1 MLDRGRN
8 LLSALGL
15 FIALSLLASTEAKAF
30 VQQQVDSPTVD
41 LPFPPSDNFNPGED
55 YTPPFNLNNP
65 TNFGTQVRYNPITGE
80 YTVYKKIGDRYV
92 RYPKSFTVEEY
103 LNYDMDKSIREYW
116 QTKQQAESLGADG
129 GARAE
134 KPFLGFEVENESFDR
149 IFGGNR
155 IDIRP
160 QGQLEVD
167 FGVNVSKTENPA
179 LAEKQ
184 RRIITPEFNQRIRL
198 NVIGQIGEKLKL
210 STNYNTEATFD
221 FENQMKLD
229 YSGGE
234 DDIIKKIEAGNV
246 SLPLNNSLISGSQS
260 LFGVKTQMQFGR
272 LTATTV
278 FSQQKGK
285 RSEIEVSGGAQ
296 TSTFE
301 LQADN
306 YEANKHFF
314 LSNYFRNQYDKALAS
329 LPNVNSGVNIT
340 RIEVWIT
347 NYSNTTDDTRN
358 IVAISDLGEDGAYQT
373 QDYQA
378 PFNFVDNDPAQYPY
392 NNHNNI
398 FPELSS
404 DPAVVGFSGAA
415 PALEAAG
422 YRSAI
427 HFEKVE
433 SARKLRETD
442 FSLNPRLG
450 FITLNSQP
458 LNNDEVLAVAFEYT
472 LNGETYQVGQFS
484 TDGITPPNALL
495 LKLIKPTIINPRIP
509 LWDLM
514 MKNIYSINAY
524 QVNQQDF
531 NLNVLYNNP
540 QLGVNINYLPIDQV
554 ANRPLLGVVGLDKLD
569 AVGASNPDGVF
580 DFVDGA
586 HINGGTINARNGRIY
601 LTSVEPFGRYLEK
614 QLIAAQVP
622 QSTIDSIVFKE
633 LYDSTVT
640 AAQQIPEKN
649 RFSIQGTYKSASGS
663 EISLNALNIPEGS
676 VVVSAG
682 GVVLQENVDYTVDY
696 NLGRVSIINQ
706 GLLESQT
713 PIKISLES
721 NSLFSIQQKT
731 LMGARFDY
739 RVNKDINIGATILN
753 LSERPITQK
762 VNFGDEPINNTIYG
776 FDVAYQ
782 KEAPFLTRMV
792 DKLPFIS
799 TKEKSSISFNG
810 EFAQLIP
817 GHSKAI
823 GDEGN
828 AYIDD
833 FEGSQSTIDLRSVNG
848 WVLASTPQGQPSLF
862 PEGGRTNDLSYGY
875 NRAQLAWHVID
886 PLFFRNN
893 NLTPSNINDDIQ
905 SNHFQREVLE
915 QEVFPNRQLAPQTPA
930 NIAVFDV
937 NFYPKERGPYN
948 YNPNLEPDGT
958 LGNPEN
964 AWGGIMKRIT
974 TSNFEQNNV
983 EFIQFWV
990 MDPFNQDATNTTGG
1004 DLYFNLGNIS
1014 EDILKDSR
1022 KSFENGLPKNA
1033 ADTDARL
1040 DTTAWGLVPTKQSI
1054 VNAFDNSDNS
1064 TKTQDVGFDGL
1075 NDDVE
1080 RNFFAGYLSA
1090 VQGRVSPAAYN
1101 KIVSDPSNDNY
1112 HYYRGSDYDNQNLDI
1127 IARYKRYNGL
1137 EGNSPTT
1144 QDSPESYPTSATAIP
1159 SNEDVNLDN
1168 NLSESESY
1176 YQYRVSIRPQDMVV
1190 GQNYITNV
1198 VEANPELPNGEEKPV
1213 KWYQF
1218 KIPVRDAEAAI
1229 GGIQD
1234 LRAIRFIRM
1243 FMRGW
1248 SEEATLRFARLEL
1261 VRGEWRKYQKDLLEP
1276 NAPLPSL
1283 TSSFDIGAVNVEENS
1298 ERAPVN
1304 YVLPPD
1310 IVREKDAS
1318 TTNLRELN
1326 EQSLVLRATNL
1337 NDGEAKAG
1345 FKSTQFDVR
1354 QYKKIKMFVHAEN
1367 LDPNLPLERGEVSV
1381 FIRLGSDFENNYYEY
1396 EIPVTPTD
1404 ISGGIVSDPARIWPE
1419 INNMEI
1425 EFEDLQNLKI
1435 TRNNTAQPV
1444 TTEYSVN
1451 KGNARIS
1458 IKGNP
1463 VLSNVTT
1470 LMIGVRNP
1478 LKDRNV
1484 WAVDDAR
1491 PRSVE
1496 VWVNELRLSDFTNQ
1510 GGWAAVGRVN
1520 AELADFGSVAVAG
1533 NYSTPGFGSI
1543 EKKVNERQQETR
1555 KGFDA
1560 STNLQLGKF
1569 LPEESGIKV
1578 PMYFGYSEQYV
1589 NPKYDPISPDIEF
1602 DEVTTGLT
1610 RDQKK
1615 AREAKSQ
1622 TFTKRKS
1629 INFTG
1634 VRKERTDLEEKPK
1647 PLDIE
1652 NFAVSYAYNE
1662 TYFRDFNTQNKINKN
1677 YKGGLTYGFNNSPKN
1692 VKPLEKVKWFQEG
1705 KYLQPLRDFNFYL
1718 GPRSLAFSTTVDRS
1732 YTQQVIRS
1740 NTEFQLPPAP
1750 TFTKTFNWNRL
1761 YDVKYDLTKSIKV
1774 TYNANNQAIIGE
1786 PAGRVSKDF
1795 EDEYQ
1800 VFVDSVKNSI
1810 KKFGETTHFTQSVG
1824 INYNLPLSKIPA
1836 LDWLDA
1842 NLSYNGNYDW
1852 QRAPLAQD
1860 TLGHT
1865 IQNSSVKSINGQAT
1879 FSKFFNKFKVFKEIT
1894 AKKNKA
1900 RRANRTM
1907 NSRAPNPNLGGLLP
1921 DSTKTKKEKNP
1932 NKLSFGENILSLLM
1946 APKTANVTFSRNQ
1959 GMLLPG
1965 FGRRTNLIGMDPS
1978 FEAPGLGFVF
1988 GQQIPD
1994 YPQLAAERGWLV
2006 LEPELY
2012 QPYTNSYNQSL
2023 NVRLNLEPVKE
2034 MRLDLTWTKEL
2045 TRSNSAF
2052 FRHNG
2057 TRDAVTDELIFAPEF
2072 WEEQSPVE
2080 QGSVSISVNAF
2091 KTAFASDDKESFTS
2105 PLFENLLESRKD
2117 ISQRLGAEKNGSTL
2131 QQNGFY
2137 DGYSGSSQ
2145 QVLIP
2150 AFISS
2155 YTGKSSNRVKLD
2167 FFEQGP
2173 APNWNMTYT
2182 GLGKLKAFQKL
2193 FRSVSVN
2200 HSYRSTARA
2209 SYTTNLQAEGGNARG
2224 GENNDYI
2231 PVNQINTI
2239 SFQES
2244 MAPLIGFNVGWKNS
2258 LSTKLAL
2265 NKERQASLSLTNQQI
2280 TEVKSTG
2287 IDVGLGY
2294 RFKNVKFPFKVG
2306 KKELRSDINVNSQ
2319 ITIAKNVTVI
2329 RKINEGVNDPTD
2341 GRLTISIRMNAD
2353 YVVNNKITL
2362 RAYYE
2367 RNVTKPVL
2375 SIPFPTFNTRAG
2387 LSFRYSLSP

>member
-1 MLDRGRN
+1 MERGVFRVVGFG
-8 LLSALGL
+8 LLLFFTLVAFPAL
-15 FIALSLLASTEAKAF
+15 AF
-30 VQQQVDSPTVD
+30 LPQQADSPTVD
-41 LPFPPSDNFNPGED
+41 LPFPPSDDFNPDGG
-55 YTPPFNLNNP
+55 YTPAFNLSNP
-65 TNFGTQVRYNPITGE
+65 TNFGTQVRYNPLTGE

-116 QTKQQAESLGADG
+116 ASKQEAEALDSD

-134 KPFLGFEVENESFDR
+134 KPFLGFDVENESFDR
-149 IFGGNR
+149 VFGGSR

-229 YSGGE
+229 YTGGE

-260 LFGVKTQMQFGR
+260 LFGIKTQWQFGR

-296 TSTFE
+296 TSEF
-301 LQADN
+301 QIKADN

-347 NYSNTTDDTRN
+347 NYTNTTDDTRN
-358 IVAISDLGEDGAYQT
+358 IVALSDLGEDGNYQT
-373 QDYQA
+373 QNYNP
-378 PFNFVDNDPAQYPY
+378 PFNFVDNDPGNQYPY

-398 FPELSS
+398 FSEVSALPGVVNFSNAAPELE
-404 DPAVVGFSGAA
+404 G
-415 PALEAAG
+415 AG

-442 FSLNPRLG
+442 FTLNARLG

-484 TDGITPPNALL
+484 TDGITPPNALI
-495 LKLIKPTIINPRIP
+495 LKLIKPTIINPRLP

-540 QLGVNINYLPIDQV
+540 QLGVDINYLPITDV
-554 ANRPLLGVVGLDKLD
+554 EDKPLLQVIGLDKLD

-580 DFVDGA
+580 DFVDNA
-586 HINGGTINARNGRIY
+586 HIDGGTINARNGRIY
-601 LTSVEPFGRYLEK
+601 LTSVEPFGSNLRNKLV
-614 QLIAAQVP
+614 AAGVDP
-622 QSTIDSIVFKE
+622 VVADSVSFQE

-640 AAQQIPEKN
+640 AAMQIPEKN
-649 RFSIQGTYKSASGS
+649 RYSIKGTYKSASGS

-682 GVVLQENVDYTVDY
+682 GVVLRENEDYTVDY
-696 NLGRVSIINQ
+696 NLGRVTIINQ

-731 LMGARFDY
+731 LMGGRFDY

-762 VNFGDEPINNTIYG
+762 VNFGDEPINNTIFG

-782 KEAPFLTRMV
+782 KEAPFLTRLV

-799 TKEKSSISFNG
+799 TKEPSNISVNG

-817 GHSKAI
+817 GHSRAI
-823 GDEGN
+823 GNEGN

-862 PEGGRTNDLSYGY
+862 PEGNLTNDLSYGY
-875 NRAQLAWHVID
+875 NRAQLAWHVKD

-905 SNHFQREVLE
+905 SDHFQREVLE
-915 QEVFPNRQLAPQTPA
+915 QEVFPNRQLPPQTPA
-930 NIAVFDV
+930 NIAVFDL
-937 NFYPKERGPYN
+937 NYYPKERGPYN
-948 YNPNLEPDGT
+948 YNPNLEPDGS
-958 LGNPEN
+958 LSNPEN
-964 AWGGIMKRIT
+964 AWAGIMKRIT
-974 TSNFEQNNV
+974 TSDFELNNI

-990 MDPFNQDATNTTGG
+990 MDPFNEDSKNTTGG

-1040 DTTAWGLVPTKQSI
+1040 DTTVWGLIPTKQSI

-1064 TKTQDVGFDGL
+1064 TVTQDVGFDGL
-1075 NDDVE
+1075 PDAGE
-1080 RNFFAGYLSA
+1080 RSFFAKYLSDVQARVDPA
-1090 VQGRVSPAAYN
+1090 VYN
-1101 KIVSDPSNDNY
+1101 RIAEDPSNDNY
-1112 HYYRGSDYDNQNLDI
+1112 HYYRGTDYDNQALDVI
-1127 IARYKRYNGL
+1127 QRYKRYNGL

-1144 QDSPESYPTSATAIP
+1144 EDSPESYPTSATAMP

-1176 YQYRVSIRPQDMVV
+1176 YQYRVSLRPQDMVV

-1198 VEANPELPNGEEKPV
+1198 VEALPELPNGDEKPV

-1218 KIPVRDAEAAI
+1218 KIPVNDAEGSV

-1234 LRAIRFIRM
+1234 LRAIRFMRM
-1243 FMRGW
+1243 FLRGW
-1248 SEEATLRFARLEL
+1248 SEQVNLRFARLEL
-1261 VRGEWRKYQKDLLEP
+1261 VRGEWRKYQKELVEDG
-1276 NAPLPSL
+1276 APDPALVS
-1283 TSSFDIGAVNVEENS
+1283 TFDIAAVNLEENS
-1298 ERAPVN
+1298 DRTPVN
-1304 YVLPPD
+1304 YVIPPG
-1310 IVREKDAS
+1310 IVRERDAS

-1326 EQSLVLRATNL
+1326 EQSLVLRTTNL

-1345 FKSTQFDVR
+1345 FKNTRFDVR

-1367 LDPNLPLERGEVSV
+1367 IDENLPLERGDISV

-1396 EIPVTPTD
+1396 EIPVSPTD
-1404 ISGGIVSDPARIWPE
+1404 ISGGFVSDPARIWPE
-1419 INNMEI
+1419 INYMEI
-1425 EFEDLQNLKI
+1425 NFEDLQNLKI
-1435 TRNNTAQPV
+1435 TRNNTGQNV
-1444 TTEYSVN
+1444 TQEFSIDQA
-1451 KGNARIS
+1451 NARLS

-1463 VLSNVTT
+1463 VLSEVTT

-1478 LKDRNV
+1478 LASRNM
-1484 WAVDDAR
+1484 WANDDAR

-1496 VWVNELRLSDFTNQ
+1496 VWVNELRLSDFRNE

-1520 AELADFGSVAVAG
+1520 ADLADFGTVAVAG
-1533 NYSTPGFGSI
+1533 NISTPGFGSI

-1560 STNLQLGKF
+1560 STNLELGKF
-1569 LPEESGIKV
+1569 LPESSGIKV
-1578 PMYFGYSEQYV
+1578 PMYLGFQEQFV
-1589 NPKYDPISPDIEF
+1589 NPRYDPLAPDIEY
-1602 DEVTTGLT
+1602 DEVTKGLT
-1610 RDQKK
+1610 KEEKK
-1615 AREAKSQ
+1615 KRLQRTQAY
-1622 TFTKRKS
+1622 TKRKS

-1634 VRKERTDLEEKPK
+1634 VRKERTDSEEKPQFY
-1647 PLDIE
+1647 DIE
-1652 NFAVSYAYNE
+1652 NFTLNYAYNE
-1662 TYFRDFNTQNKINKN
+1662 TYFRDFNTANRINKS
-1677 YKGGLTYGFNNSPKN
+1677 YRGGITYGFNNTPKN
-1692 VKPLEKVKWFQEG
+1692 IQPLSKIKWFQEG
-1705 KYLQPLRDFNFYL
+1705 KYFAPLRDLNFYL
-1718 GPRSLAFSTTVDRS
+1718 GPRSVAFTTTVDRS
-1732 YTQQVIRS
+1732 YTQQIIRA
-1740 NTEFQLPPAP
+1740 NTEFQLPPTP
-1750 TFTKTFNWNRL
+1750 TYTKTFNWNRQ
-1761 YDVKYDLTKSIKV
+1761 YDLKYDLTKSIKL
-1774 TYNANNQAIIGE
+1774 TYNANNQALIGE
-1786 PAGRVSKDF
+1786 PAGRVDKEF
-1795 EDEYQ
+1795 EDEYK
-1800 VFVDSVKNSI
+1800 VFVDSVSKSLRE
-1810 KKFGETTHFTQSVG
+1810 FGETTHFTQTVG
-1824 INYNLPLSKIPA
+1824 VNYNLPLSKIPA
-1836 LDWLDA
+1836 TDWLDA
-1842 NLSYNGNYDW
+1842 NLSYNGSYDW
-1852 QRAPLAQD
+1852 RRAPLAQD

-1865 IQNSSVKSINGQAT
+1865 IQNSNVRSINGQAT
-1879 FSKFFNKFKVFKEIT
+1879 FSKLFTKFKIFREVN

-1900 RRANRTM
+1900 KRARRTGGRVPAR
-1907 NSRAPNPNLGGLLP
+1907 NLGNILP
-1921 DSTKTKKEKNP
+1921 QDSTKNKKSKNEDA
-1932 NKLSFGENILSLLM
+1932 LSFGENLISLLM
-1946 APKTANVTFSRNQ
+1946 SPKTANFNYSVNE
-1959 GMLLPG
+1959 GMMLPG
-1965 FGRRTNLIGMDPS
+1965 FGRRSNVIGMDPS

-1988 GQQIPD
+1988 GQQVED

-2012 QPYTNSYNQSL
+2012 QPYTNSYTENFK
-2023 NVRLNLEPVKE
+2023 VRLNLEPVND
-2034 MRLDLTWTKEL
+2034 MRLDINWNKDL

-2052 FRHNG
+2052 FRHDG
-2057 TRDAVTDELIFAPEF
+2057 TRDAVTGELIFDPQF

-2080 QGSVSISVNAF
+2080 NGTVSMSINTLATAFKPDDKDSYVNAV
-2091 KTAFASDDKESFTS
+2091 
-2105 PLFENLLESRKD
+2105 FEKLLENRTEVS
-2117 ISQRLGAEKNGSTL
+2117 SRLGQDKQTNQLNTGY
-2131 QQNGFY
+2131 Y

-2150 AFISS
+2150 SFIAA
-2155 YTGKSSNRVKLD
+2155 YTGKSASSVRLN
-2167 FFEQGP
+2167 FFDQGP
-2173 APNWNMTYT
+2173 SPNWTLSYT
-2182 GLGKLKAFQKL
+2182 GLGKLKMFQKL
-2193 FRSVSVN
+2193 FRSVSIN
-2200 HSYRSTARA
+2200 HSYKASARA
-2209 SYTTNLQAEGGNARG
+2209 SYTTNLQARGGNVRG
-2224 GENNDYI
+2224 GENQDFL
-2231 PVNQINTI
+2231 PEKQINTI
-2239 SFQES
+2239 AIQES
-2244 MAPLIGFNVGWKNS
+2244 MAPLIGFNMSWNNS
-2258 LSTKLAL
+2258 LSTKLSL
-2265 NKERQASLSLTNQQI
+2265 NKDRQASLSLANQQI

-2306 KKELRSDINVNSQ
+2306 KQDIRSDVNVNAQ
-2319 ITIAKNVTVI
+2319 VTIAKNVTVI

-2341 GRLTISIRMNAD
+2341 GRLTISIRVNAD
-2353 YVVNNKITL
+2353 YVVSSKITI
-2362 RAYYE
+2362 RAYYD